1 MEVCFLEKGENYR
14 PALEVLLQL
23 RPQFTL
29 DTLEKQIQKQQAQ
42 GYNVVYVKSGNEVL
56 AVAGFAIGEKLAWGK
71 HIYIDD
77 LVTNESHRSI
87 GVGSFLISWF
97 KV

>member
-1 MEVCFLEKGENYR
+1 MKHVMFDVDGTLIQSYGFDETCFVAAVKEVTGVDLVSDWETC
-14 PALEVLLQL
+14 
-23 RPQFTL
+23 
-29 DTLEKQIQKQQAQ
+29 
-42 GYNVVYVKSGNEVL
+42 VL
-56 AVAGFAIGEKLAWGK
+56 AVAGFTVGEKLAWGK